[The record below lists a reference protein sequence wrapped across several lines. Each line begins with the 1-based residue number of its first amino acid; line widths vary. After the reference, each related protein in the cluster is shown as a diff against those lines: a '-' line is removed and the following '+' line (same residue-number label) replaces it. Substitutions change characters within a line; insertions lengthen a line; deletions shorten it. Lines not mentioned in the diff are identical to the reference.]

1 MIQKIELTIANN
13 ENIGQLSPK
22 EILNIQEIIIALIS
36 SGGLTG
42 VRGGK
47 TIIHF
52 DAVGVF
58 QGIELDYWPWR
69 RKKTID

>member
-1 MIQKIELTIANN
+1 MTHLELRIEGTS
-13 ENIGQLSPK
+13 Q
-22 EILNIQEIIIALIS
+22 QEIDKYVEIFLALLK
-36 SGGLTG
+36 SGGLSG

-52 DAVGVF
+52 DAEGTF

-69 RKKTID
+69 RRKHENTYNR

>member
-22 EILNIQEIIIALIS
+22 DILNIQEIIIALIS

-52 DAVGVF
+52 DGDGMF
-58 QGIELDYWPWR
+58 QGVQLDYFPWR
-69 RKKTID
+69 RRKKVL